1 MISAKF
7 NFVGK
12 PAKSAAPGTPARVL
26 GSSAAP
32 LVGKLFRI
40 VANEKVGL
48 AILPGKISDRF
59 AFLVDF
65 HESFNIPS
73 PGFQTTYEELKL
85 SKTGLGVA
93 GRW

>member
-48 AILPGKISDRF
+48 AILAERETEKASGAEPSSRGKSATDSLF
-59 AFLVDF
+59 
-65 HESFNIPS
+65 
-73 PGFQTTYEELKL
+73 
-85 SKTGLGVA
+85 
-93 GRW
+93 